1 VVRPADLV
9 VQMSAPSAPLQPA
22 SERRQARA
30 PREGG
35 SLVEW
40 IAEHASLHGFDLD
53 EAQRKALPR
62 FQRLYEEL
70 AALDRSDAP
79 LMRLLARRRAVKGL
93 YLWGGVGRGKSFLM
107 DSFFNVAPM
116 RRKTRAHFHRFMQD
130 IHQQLAGLQGQS
142 DPLATIAKRL
152 ARDTRLLCLDE
163 FLVTDIADAMLMRR
177 LLEGLVAEGVVLVTT
192 SNTQPDALYLNG
204 LQRGQFLPAIE
215 LLKQHLEVVN
225 VDGGQDYRLRAL
237 EKLGV
242 YHCPLTDATDLRM
255 AEEFVAIA
263 RHEGD
268 PVTTVEVDGRILL
281 ARRVSSGVA
290 WFEFAE
296 LCQKPRGQVDF
307 IEISRRF
314 HTVLLSGIPRMFADE
329 RDVARRFAWLV
340 DEFYDRR
347 VKLIASAAA
356 PVEGLLDPTT
366 VGRDLERTVSRL
378 IEMQSR
384 QYLTLPHLP

>member
-1 VVRPADLV
+1 VVRSEDLAPHV
-9 VQMSAPSAPLQPA
+9 ASAPQAA
-22 SERRQARA
+22 ERRASPA
-30 PREGG
+30 PKQGG
-35 SLVEW
+35 TLAQW
-40 IAEHASLHGFDLD
+40 MAEQASLHGFELD
-53 EAQRKALPR
+53 QAQRAVMPS
-62 FQRLYEEL
+62 FQRLYDAL
-70 AALDRSDAP
+70 AAFNRKDNR
-79 LMRLLARRRAVKGL
+79 LMRLLARRRLVKGL

-107 DSFFNVAPM
+107 DNFFSIAPLQ
-116 RRKTRAHFHRFMQD
+116 RKTRAHFHRFMQD
-130 IHQQLAGLQGQS
+130 IHQQLAALQGQS
-142 DPLATIAKRL
+142 DPLATIAKRI
-152 ARDTRLLCLDE
+152 ARDARLLCLDE

-177 LLEGLVAEGVVLVTT
+177 LVEGLLAEGVVVVTT
-192 SNTQPDALYLNG
+192 SNSEPDALYLNG
-204 LQRGQFLPAIE
+204 LQRGQFLPAIA

-242 YHCPLTDATDLRM
+242 YHCPLAEATERRM
-255 AEEFVAIA
+255 TEEFLAIA

-268 PVTTVEVDGRILL
+268 VGTTVDVDGRSL
-281 ARRVSSGVA
+281 AARKVASGVA

-314 HTVLLSGIPRMFADE
+314 HTVLVSDVPRMFADE
-329 RDVARRFAWLV
+329 RDAARRFAWMV

-347 VKLIASAAA
+347 VKLIISAAA

-378 IEMQSR
+378 IEMQTR
-384 QYLTLPHLP
+384 HYLTLPHLP

>member
-1 VVRPADLV
+1 
-9 VQMSAPSAPLQPA
+9 M
-22 SERRQARA
+22 
-30 PREGG
+30 
-35 SLVEW
+35 
-40 IAEHASLHGFDLD
+40 AEQASLHGFELD
-53 EAQRKALPR
+53 QAQRAVMPS
-62 FQRLYEEL
+62 FQRLYDAL
-70 AALDRSDAP
+70 AAVNRKDNR
-79 LMRLLARRRAVKGL
+79 LMRLLARRRLVKGL

-107 DSFFNVAPM
+107 DNFFSIAPLQ
-116 RRKTRAHFHRFMQD
+116 RKTRAHFHRFMQD
-130 IHQQLAGLQGQS
+130 IHQQLAALQGQS

-152 ARDTRLLCLDE
+152 ARDARLLCLDE

-177 LLEGLVAEGVVLVTT
+177 LVEGLLAEGVVVVTT
-192 SNTQPDALYLNG
+192 SNSEPDALYLNG
-204 LQRGQFLPAIE
+204 LQRGQFLPAIA

-242 YHCPLTDATDLRM
+242 YHCPLAEATERRM
-255 AEEFVAIA
+255 TEEFLAIA

-268 PVTTVEVDGRILL
+268 VETTVDVDGRSL
-281 ARRVSSGVA
+281 AARKVASGVA

-314 HTVLLSGIPRMFADE
+314 HTVLVSDVPRMFADE
-329 RDVARRFAWLV
+329 RDAARRFAWLV

-347 VKLIASAAA
+347 VKLIVSAAA

-378 IEMQSR
+378 IEMQTR
-384 QYLTLPHLP
+384 HYLTLPHLP